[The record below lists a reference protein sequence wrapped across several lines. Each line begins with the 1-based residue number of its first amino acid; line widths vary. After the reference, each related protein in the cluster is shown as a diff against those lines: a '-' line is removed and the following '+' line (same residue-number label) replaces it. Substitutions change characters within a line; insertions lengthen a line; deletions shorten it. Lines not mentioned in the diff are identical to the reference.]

1 MTGKP
6 RVTVVFGTRPEAIK
20 LAPVVLALGRERGLS
35 CRVCVTGQH
44 REMLGQ
50 VLKVFEIRPD
60 ADLNVMR
67 RNQSLGTLTARL
79 VESLEREFRAHR
91 PDLLIVQGDT
101 STTFC
106 GALAAFYRQIPI
118 AHVEAGLRTGTLEAP
133 WPEEANRVLTSR
145 LASLHFAPTALNRR
159 NLLAEGIS
167 EDRIFVTGN
176 TVIDALFLA
185 VARMGR
191 ARPRGLE
198 WADAW
203 LGKEDSAELVLI
215 TSHRRETFGEGF
227 ESICKAIAILASRF
241 PAVQFVFPVHLN
253 PRVRTPV
260 RRLLGG
266 ERRPNLHLIEP
277 LPYIQ
282 FVYMMKMATIIL
294 TDSGGIQE
302 EAPSLG
308 KPVLVMRETTE
319 RPEAVEAGTATLVGT
334 ETGRLCDEVTRLL
347 TSERSDRDLPGRKNP
362 YGDGHAAERI
372 VEGCRA
378 LLETNGGSRPLRG
391 LARCRD
397 QSCS

>member
-1 MTGKP
+1 
-6 RVTVVFGTRPEAIK
+6 
-20 LAPVVLALGRERGLS
+20 
-35 CRVCVTGQH
+35 
-44 REMLGQ
+44 
-50 VLKVFEIRPD
+50 
-60 ADLNVMR
+60 
-67 RNQSLGTLTARL
+67 LTARL

-101 STTFC
+101 STTLC

-118 AHVEAGLRTGTLEAP
+118 AHVEAGLRTGTLDAP

-145 LASLHFAPTALNRR
+145 LATLHFAPTDLNRE
-159 NLLAEGIS
+159 NLLAEGIR
-167 EDRIFVTGN
+167 EDRILVTGN

-185 VARMGR
+185 LARMGR

-203 LGKEDSAELVLI
+203 LGKEDSPGLVLI
-215 TSHRRETFGEGF
+215 TSHRRERFGEGI

-253 PRVRTPV
+253 PNVRTPV
-260 RRLLGG
+260 RRLLGE
-266 ERRPNLHLIEP
+266 ERRRNVHLIEP

-282 FVYMMKMATIIL
+282 FVYLMRMATIIL

-319 RPEAVEAGTATLVGT
+319 RPEAIEAGTATLVGT
-334 ETGRLCDEVTRLL
+334 ETARLCDEVARRL
-347 TSERSDRDLPGRKNP
+347 SGERSDREISGRKNP
-362 YGDGHAAERI
+362 YGDGRAAERI

-378 LLETNGGSRPLRG
+378 LLERIGGRRPARG
-391 LARCRD
+391 SPRCCD
-397 QSCS
+397 Q